1 METINRK
8 ASSLALLD
16 GQKEVSVKPFVSVVL
31 PAYNEAAIIE
41 KNLRILYQY
50 MSGLDG
56 DYDWELVVVNDGS
69 SDKTGELANE
79 FAKGK
84 KNVTV
89 LHHIVNFRLGQA
101 LRFAFN
107 YCRGDYVV
115 VMDMDLSYSPE
126 HIRMMLEKIRETKAK
141 IVVASPY
148 MKGGT
153 TASIPWLRRKLSVWA
168 NKFLSYAAQG
178 NLSTFTGMVRVYDRR
193 FLQSLSLRSMDMSI
207 NAEIIYK
214 AMLLHARIVEIP
226 ADLDWSFQKAHG
238 EERKSSMKIGRSML
252 AYLLSGFMF
261 RPFIFF
267 IMPGIFL
274 MILSVYS
281 FFWVF
286 AHTIYQFG
294 NLPVS
299 LGGFDVKLSAAVANA
314 FQQAPHTF
322 VVGGIS
328 LMLAFQ
334 LISLGILSIQS
345 KKNFE
350 DMFQLCTDIFK
361 IRKDL

>member
-1 METINRK
+1 MRKTSET
-8 ASSLALLD
+8 
-16 GQKEVSVKPFVSVVL
+16 VSPYQRHIPKSEKDIKPSVSVVL

-41 KNLRILYQY
+41 KNMKILNNY
-50 MSGLDG
+50 MKGLEDL
-56 DYDWELVVVNDGS
+56 YDWELIIVNDGS
-69 SDKTGELANE
+69 SDDTGELAE
-79 FAKGK
+79 RFARDKE
-84 KNVTV
+84 NIIV

-107 YCRGDYVV
+107 NCKGDYVV
-115 VMDMDLSYSPE
+115 VMDMDLSYSPD
-126 HIRMMLEKIRETKAK
+126 HIRTMLEKIRQTRAK

-153 TASIPWLRRKLSVWA
+153 TASIPWLRRQLSVWA
-168 NKFLSYAAQG
+168 NKFLSYTARG
-178 NLSTFTGMVRVYDRR
+178 NLSTLTGMVRTYDRR

-214 AMLLHARIVEIP
+214 AMLLHARIVEVP
-226 ADLDWSFQKAHG
+226 AVLDWSLQITPGVK
-238 EERKSSMKIGRSML
+238 RKSSMKIGRSVL

-261 RPFIFF
+261 RPFFFF
-267 IMPGIFL
+267 ILPGFSL
-274 MILSVYS
+274 MILSIYS

-286 AHTIYQFG
+286 AHTLNQYE
-294 NLPVS
+294 NLPSSFATV
-299 LGGFDVKLSAAVANA
+299 DVRLSAAVANA

-322 VVGGIS
+322 IIGGIS

-334 LISLGILSIQS
+334 LISLGILSLQS
-345 KKNFE
+345 KKYFE

-361 IRKDL
+361 TKIDE